1 MPATPNRK
9 MKINSSRITDESR
22 GSACTTKIEHDF
34 SLFETAAY
42 STGAEL

>member
-9 MKINSSRITDESR
+9 MKISSSRITDDSR
-22 GSACTTKIEHDF
+22 GSACTTKVECDS
-34 SLFETAAY
+34 SLWDAAAY